1 MGWLLVFSHPIGVL
15 EAAAISPK
23 FQLPGISAICRVL
36 IESGGYLSAS
46 CVGFVVS
53 VQRLTLGLHRQ
64 PHRTCFTKRY

>member
-1 MGWLLVFSHPIGVL
+1 MGWLLVFSHPIYFL
-15 EAAAISPK
+15 DAAAISPK
-23 FQLPGISAICRVL
+23 FQLWSVSAICRVL

-64 PHRTCFTKRY
+64 PRHTCFT